1 MRARRTVDRRAAGR
15 PLQGAVEVPGDKS
28 VSHRTAIVGA
38 LAVGRSHFEGI
49 SVADDVRATI
59 GMLQALGAHLEL
71 DESKSELEVEGC
83 GRSELHEPDAVL
95 DAGNSGTALRTMLGV
110 CAPVDGICVLTGDDS
125 VRKRPM
131 LRVVRPL
138 RELGASIDGRL
149 GGDRAPLV
157 VRGRAL
163 TGRRVETEVPSAQVK
178 TAVLLAGLA
187 AEGTTTVVE
196 PAPSRDHTE
205 RMLTAA
211 GIEVSMAGGAVSVVG
226 EAQPSAIDM
235 IVPGDLS
242 SAMFLIVAAALVAGS
257 DLEVVRVGLNPT
269 RTAALDAL
277 RSMGADLEWSAT
289 EHSGGEP
296 FGEVRVRASD
306 LHAGAI
312 TGDVVPRLIDE
323 IPILAVAATQAAG
336 TTEISGAAE
345 LRVKE
350 SDRIATVASGL
361 RALGADV
368 EEMRDG
374 LRITGPTELTGGEI
388 ESHGDHRVA
397 MAFAVAALVARD
409 NVRVKGWSCVNTSF
423 PEFLDVLA
431 KAQGRA

>member
-1 MRARRTVDRRAAGR
+1 
-15 PLQGAVEVPGDKS
+15 LQGALEAPGDKS
-28 VSHRTAIVGA
+28 ISHRAAIFGA
-38 LAVGRSHFEGI
+38 LADGRSHFRGI
-49 SVADDVRATI
+49 NLAEDVRATI
-59 GMLQALGAHLEL
+59 DMLRALGADLDL
-71 DESKSELEVEGC
+71 DESKSKLEVEGSA
-83 GRSELHEPDAVL
+83 GAGLHEPEGVL
-95 DAGNSGTALRTMLGV
+95 DAGNSGTALRAMLGV

-125 VRKRPM
+125 VRRRPM

-138 RELGASIDGRL
+138 RELGASIDGRR

-157 VRGRAL
+157 VRGRSL

-196 PAPSRDHTE
+196 SGPSRDHTE
-205 RMLTAA
+205 RMLAAA
-211 GIEVSMAGGAVSVVG
+211 GIEVSISGGAVSVSG
-226 EAQPSAIDM
+226 GAHPSAIDM

-242 SAMFLIVAAALVAGS
+242 SAMFLIVAAALVPGS
-257 DLEVVRVGLNPT
+257 DLEIVRVGLNPT

-296 FGEVRVRASD
+296 YGELRIRASD
-306 LHAGAI
+306 LQAGAI
-312 TGDVVPRLIDE
+312 TREMVPRLIDE
-323 IPILAVAATQAAG
+323 IPILAVAATQAEG
-336 TTEISGAAE
+336 TTEIAGAEE

-368 EEMRDG
+368 EELVDG

-388 ESHGDHRVA
+388 ESHDDHRVA